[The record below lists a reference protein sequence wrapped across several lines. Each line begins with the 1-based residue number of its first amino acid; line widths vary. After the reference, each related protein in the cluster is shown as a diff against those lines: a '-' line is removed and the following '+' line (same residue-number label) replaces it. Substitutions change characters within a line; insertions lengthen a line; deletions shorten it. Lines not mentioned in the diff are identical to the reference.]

1 MKIFNNIVY
10 TLSGISLTFIMFAGI
25 YYLVIYVINVFKGLD
40 NQVLNTI
47 FAALVIGL
55 FIMILS
61 SIISKR
67 KQSHKKL
74 NKLYIQKVKIYRRF
88 IKEWSSNFRLNK
100 KTDLRSDPVITDE
113 MHNIEMELM
122 LVASDEVIKTYI
134 EFRDCENNTQTLM
147 DLIGRFIL
155 EMRKDIGNSNIGVNR
170 DDLSL
175 MFLDMAK
182 NTPDTKIHPADS
194 AGQTGMI

>member
-1 MKIFNNIVY
+1 MIVA
-10 TLSGISLTFIMFAGI
+10 ISIG
-25 YYLVIYVINVFKGLD
+25 
-40 NQVLNTI
+40 VL
-47 FAALVIGL
+47 AVV
-55 FIMILS
+55 LS

-67 KQSHKKL
+67 KQSNEKL
-74 NKLYIQKVKIYRRF
+74 NKLYTQKVEIYRRF
-88 IKEWSSNFRLNK
+88 IKEWSSNFRSNK

-134 EFRDCENNTQTLM
+134 EFRDCENNPETLM

-194 AGQTGMI
+194 TGQTGMI